1 MESSGSN
8 DDSATNSQLDFSNEP
23 NPNAVNNQLNVQSS
37 DGNGSHGVSH
47 SQQVTSQSNNN
58 INSTSGSNAQTSTTF
73 LPLTRARMRENL
85 DNQDVIDINNIEEE
99 QGCHESARKARFF
112 SYKLVEEEYSVF
124 YDLINEDYNNFEAYI
139 YIRDRILEQWFANVQ
154 VELTKQKAYESLE
167 PGMLEQISAELRD
180 KIFNRTFNFLDRIG
194 KINFGLIDS
203 KSNEQPQLSDR
214 TKRAPHM
221 TSHLYRP
228 PLKSTSKRTGR
239 VIVLGAGLSGLM
251 AARQLQRFGMEVIV
265 LEARNRVGG
274 RVHTYRK
281 GNFIADLGPSSL
293 NGVSG
298 NPIVVLGKQL
308 ELCVMELKQ
317 KIPVYENKVDKNG
330 APVCHQVDP
339 LLERAVEREYNK
351 IMEGTRV
358 MKNNYRIEKYRGQP
372 FPVGVAVDWV
382 MKLQEKNIK
391 DEQIKHLKSIEKL
404 YLLLIDSANKKL
416 EKSRTIKKLH
426 GQLCSI
432 KDSTDLGNHKDKGA
446 IDTFNRR
453 CLARDLDITLKEYK
467 LLIDKEEEI
476 QNKISELTKSPPS
489 DTYLS
494 LGDRRLLDW
503 HFAELEY
510 ALGCPISKL
519 GIYYE
524 DDEEIFDGSHW
535 MFVHGFN
542 NIVEAMKS
550 DLDIHLG
557 TAVRK
562 ITVQK
567 HGVKVQTYQ
576 PDHMYSNYVDF
587 TADAVLCTLPLGI
600 LQDSIV
606 PSQQAAADTSKTENP
621 RTTQKGYQPVIFNPP
636 LPKWKIQSLKRLGC
650 GNLNKIVLCFDKV
663 FWNHELHLFG
673 VVNHKAV
680 SRGEFFLFWHHGRT
694 PTLTGLVSGEAA
706 DYIEKL
712 SDVEVLEKCL
722 SVLRSIY
729 GNANVPAPKDYV
741 VTKWRK
747 DPWAKGAWSYLQTGA
762 TGDDYDTCAEPVVL
776 DHTESIFKETRPTQ
790 HTTNTNDKVKN
801 PLIKRLKSVD
811 EVPRLFFAGEHT
823 TKYHFASAHG
833 AVLTGLR
840 EAARIA
846 NIYLGC
852 PYDDTEEPGIFIS

>member
-1 MESSGSN
+1 MEPSN
-8 DDSATNSQLDFSNEP
+8 DNDDIETDPQLDFSNELDP
-23 NPNAVNNQLNVQSS
+23 NIINQLN
-37 DGNGSHGVSH
+37 
-47 SQQVTSQSNNN
+47 SQQAFDNTQNADQQNS
-58 INSTSGSNAQTSTTF
+58 INSTSGGSNTNTAASTTF

-85 DNQDVIDINNIEEE
+85 DNQDVIDINNIEEPR
-99 QGCHESARKARFF
+99 GCHESARKARFSSF
-112 SYKLVEEEYSVF
+112 KLNEEEYAVF
-124 YDLINEDYNNFEAYI
+124 YDLIGNDCDVFEAYL
-139 YIRDRILEQWFANVQ
+139 YIRDRILEQWFENVTI
-154 VELTKQKAYESLE
+154 ELTKLRAYESLE
-167 PGMLEQISAELRD
+167 SHMLAQISSELKEVMFDRA
-180 KIFNRTFNFLDRIG
+180 FNFLERTG
-194 KINFGLIDS
+194 KINFGLFET
-203 KSNEQPQLSDR
+203 KSNDPPFLTDKN
-214 TKRAPHM
+214 KRAPHM
-221 TSHLYRP
+221 ASHLYK
-228 PLKSTSKRTGR
+228 PLKSNQKRTGR
-239 VIVLGAGLSGLM
+239 VIIIGAGLSGLM

-293 NGVSG
+293 NGVVG
-298 NPIVVLGKQL
+298 NPVVVLGKQL

-317 KIPVYENKVDKNG
+317 KIPVYENKVDKNEQI
-330 APVCHQVDP
+330 VCHQVDP

-358 MKNNYRIEKYRGQP
+358 MKNNYHIEEYHGKP

-391 DEQIKHLKSIEKL
+391 DEQVNHLKSIENL
-404 YLLLIDSANKKL
+404 YKQLIESANVKL

-432 KDSTDLGNHKDKGA
+432 KDSTDLGNHKDKGS

-453 CLARDLDITLKEYK
+453 CLTRDLDIALKEYK
-467 LLIDKEEEI
+467 LLLAKEEEI
-476 QNKISELTKSPPS
+476 NNKISELTKSPPS

-535 MFVHGFN
+535 MLVHGFN
-542 NIVEAMKS
+542 TIVEAMKS
-550 DLDIHLG
+550 DLDINLG
-557 TAVRK
+557 TAVKR
-562 ITVQK
+562 ITVHK
-567 HGVKVQTYQ
+567 NGVKVQTYQ
-576 PDHMYSNYVDF
+576 PDHAYSPYVEY
-587 TADAVLCTLPLGI
+587 TADAVLCTLPLGV
-600 LQDSIV
+600 LQDSIIA
-606 PSQQAAADTSKTENP
+606 SQQAAADTTKTENP
-621 RTTQKGYQPVIFNPP
+621 RTTHKGYQPVIFNPS

-650 GNLNKIVLCFDKV
+650 GNLNKIVLSFDKV

-673 VVNHKAV
+673 VVDHKAY

-706 DYIEKL
+706 DHIETL
-712 SDVEVLEKCL
+712 SDVQVLENCL
-722 SVLRSIY
+722 RVLRSIY
-729 GNANVPAPKDYV
+729 GNSNVPAPKDYV
-741 VTKWRK
+741 LTRWRK
-747 DPWAKGAWSYLQTGA
+747 DPWSKGAWSYLQTGA
-762 TGDDYDTCAEPVVL
+762 KGDDYDVCADPVIL
-776 DHTESIFKETRPTQ
+776 DAEENVFKETRPS
-790 HTTNTNDKVKN
+790 HDNTLNENSKN
-801 PLIKRLKSVD
+801 PLVRRLKSTD
-811 EVPRLFFAGEHT
+811 DVPRLFFAGEHT
-823 TKYHFASAHG
+823 TKHHFASAHG

-846 NIYLGC
+846 NTYLGC
-852 PYDDTEEPGIFIS
+852 PYDDEEEPGIFVS

>member
-8 DDSATNSQLDFSNEP
+8 DESATVSQLDFLEEA
-23 NPNAVNNQLNVQSS
+23 NPNTTNNQSNVQSS
-37 DGNGSHGVSH
+37 DASGAQHNPTQG
-47 SQQVTSQSNNN
+47 QQNTSQNN
-58 INSTSGSNAQTSTTF
+58 INSTSGGGISNANTTF

-85 DNQDVIDINNIEEE
+85 DNQDVIDINNIEENY
-99 QGCHESARKARFF
+99 GCHESASKARFYSF
-112 SYKLVEEEYSVF
+112 KLVEEEYVVF
-124 YDLINEDYNNFEAYI
+124 YDLIRGDLDIFDAYL
-139 YIRDRILEQWFANVQ
+139 YIRDKILEQWFANVQ
-154 VELTKQKAYESLE
+154 IQLTRQRAYESLE
-167 PGMLEQISAELRD
+167 PHMLESISPELKD
-180 KIFNRTFNFLDRIG
+180 TIFNRAFNFLDRIG
-194 KINFGLIDS
+194 RINFGLIDS
-203 KSNEQPQLSDR
+203 KSNEQPPLADR
-214 TKRAPHM
+214 TRRASHM

-228 PLKSTSKRTGR
+228 PLKSTPKRTGR
-239 VIVLGAGLSGLM
+239 VIVLGAGLSGLV

-293 NGVSG
+293 NGVVG
-298 NPIVVLGKQL
+298 NPLVVLGKQL

-372 FPVGVAVDWV
+372 FSVGVVVDWV

-391 DEQIKHLKSIEKL
+391 DDQIKHLKSIENL
-404 YLLLIDSANKKL
+404 YKQLIESANKKL

-432 KDSTDLGNHKDKGA
+432 KDSTDLGNHRDKGA

-453 CLARDLDITLKEYK
+453 CLARDLDIALKEYK
-467 LLIDKEEEI
+467 LLIEKEDEI
-476 QNKISELTKSPPS
+476 HNKILELTKSPPS

-519 GIYYE
+519 GIFYE

-535 MFVHGFN
+535 MLVHGFN
-542 NIVEAMKS
+542 TIVEAMKS

-576 PDHMYSNYVDF
+576 PDHSYSNYVEY
-587 TADAVLCTLPLGI
+587 TADAVLCTLPLGV

-636 LPKWKIQSLKRLGC
+636 LPKWKIQSLKKLGC

-722 SVLRSIY
+722 GVLRSIY

-747 DPWAKGAWSYLQTGA
+747 DPWARGAWSFLQTGA
-762 TGDDYDTCAEPVVL
+762 TGDDYDVCAEPVTL
-776 DHTESIFKETRPTQ
+776 DPAENAFKEVRPNHNITI
-790 HTTNTNDKVKN
+790 NDKSKN

-833 AVLTGLR
+833 AVITGLR
-840 EAARIA
+840 EASKIA

-852 PYDDTEEPGIFIS
+852 PYDDDDEPGIFVS